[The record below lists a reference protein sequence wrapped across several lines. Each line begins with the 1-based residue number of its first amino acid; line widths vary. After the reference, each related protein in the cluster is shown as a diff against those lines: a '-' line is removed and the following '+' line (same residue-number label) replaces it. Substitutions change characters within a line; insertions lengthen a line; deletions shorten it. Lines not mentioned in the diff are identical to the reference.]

1 VNWAKWVLLAF
12 FAIGVAMAATEAAK
26 AHRWGTRKA
35 RNEAIT
41 AAAVLAGF
49 GALVVIA

>member
-1 VNWAKWVLLAF
+1 MNWAKWILLAF
-12 FAIGVAMAATEAAK
+12 FATGVAMAVTEAVK
-26 AHRWGTRKA
+26 AHRWGTMKT